1 MRARPAIGVKVTHQ
15 RRGTADSSERS
26 QIAAAIT
33 EGLKRG
39 LPCAAMVHGVLGDGE
54 HHDAT
59 GATWNFVAAM
69 IGLVVCGCILKAETE
84 KAPLATAQ

>member
-1 MRARPAIGVKVTHQ
+1 
-15 RRGTADSSERS
+15 
-26 QIAAAIT
+26 
-33 EGLKRG
+33 
-39 LPCAAMVHGVLGDGE
+39 MVHGVLGDGE